1 MNDSKKIEKLYEAMK
16 RNDYFQLNKK
26 DFNWK
31 EFLKIDEGF
40 LDLSSLDLY
49 SYVLESFEKIKSDL
63 KQDVYKI
70 VLHNGLNFE
79 LLINFVQAKDSLKYK
94 FTRSEQKHYNTAAK
108 TYKEILSMN
117 ITDNDTMCIVMF
129 RDEQGRVDRT
139 GEVKMASK
147 ELFVTVRNA
156 ISNSWSQRD
165 YNNIKAIMI
174 RVDINDIKR
183 LSFYKELIN
192 RLLPDYKTFVEDR
205 ETERDHNTVILYA
218 VKD

>member
-1 MNDSKKIEKLYEAMK
+1 MK
-16 RNDYFQLNKK
+16 RNDYFQLNEK
-26 DFNWK
+26 DFNWE

-49 SYVLESFEKIKSDL
+49 SYVLESFEKIKSGL
-63 KQDVYKI
+63 KQDIYKI

-79 LLINFVQAKDSLKYK
+79 LLINFEQAKDSFKYK
-94 FTRSEQKHYNTAAK
+94 LATSEQKHYNTAAK
-108 TYKEILSMN
+108 TYKEILSKN

-165 YNNIKAIMI
+165 YNNIKAIMM
-174 RVDINDIKR
+174 RVDSNDTKR
-183 LSFYKELIN
+183 LSFYKELIT
-192 RLLPDYKTFVEDR
+192 RFLPDYKIFVEDR
-205 ETERDHNTVILYA
+205 ETEANTVILYA
-218 VKD
+218 VKN